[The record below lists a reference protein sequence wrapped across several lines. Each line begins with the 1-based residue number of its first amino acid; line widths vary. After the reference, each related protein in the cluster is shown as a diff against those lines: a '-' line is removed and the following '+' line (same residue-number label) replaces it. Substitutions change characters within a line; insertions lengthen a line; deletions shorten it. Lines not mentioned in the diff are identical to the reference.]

1 MPTATMIKKIRKEK
15 GLTQKQLGDLCGIA
29 DSNIRKYENGKQ
41 FPKMETLQKIAS
53 ALGVSLIELIDEFA
67 DPPAG
72 IRFIPDGEEEKKMMR
87 KSYEEA
93 TIEATK
99 EAARKRAM
107 DIIKTYKLDDYF
119 LTKSDYIP
127 REWAEIKQYAEYI
140 KSKRNSSDDI
150 MDPNNWETE

>member
-41 FPKMETLQKIAS
+41 FPKMETLQKIAN
-53 ALGVSLIELIDEFA
+53 ALGVNLLELIDEFA
-67 DPPAG
+67 NPPAG
-72 IRFIPDGEEEKKMMR
+72 IRLIPNGEEEEKMMMMYR
-87 KSYEEA
+87 E
-93 TIEATK
+93 EATK

-140 KSKRNSSDDI
+140 KSKRSSSDDI
-150 MDPNNWETE
+150 MDPNNWEVD